1 MNDTTKAD
9 KYDLCWKVINTIRA
23 AKGLPLTAYNN
34 KYREVVADDIT
45 AMLKGSPRPE
55 NGKEPKEKQAP

>member
-1 MNDTTKAD
+1 MKDSNKAD

-23 AKGLPLTAYNN
+23 AKGLLLTAYNN
-34 KYREVVADDIT
+34 KYQVVAADIT

>member
-9 KYDLCWKVINTIRA
+9 KYDLCWKVTNTIRA

-34 KYREVVADDIT
+34 KYREVISDDIT
-45 AMLKGSPRPE
+45 AILKGSPRPE
-55 NGKEPKEKQAP
+55 NGKEPKEKQTI

>member
-1 MNDTTKAD
+1 MKDTNKAD

-34 KYREVVADDIT
+34 KYREVISDDI
-45 AMLKGSPRPE
+45 AAILKGSPCPE
-55 NGKEPKEKQAP
+55 NEKEPEKIQTT

>member
-1 MNDTTKAD
+1 MKDSNKAD
-9 KYDLCWKVINTIRA
+9 KYDLCWKVINTIRV

-34 KYREVVADDIT
+34 KYREVISDDIV
-45 AMLKGSPRPE
+45 AILKGSPRPE

>member
-1 MNDTTKAD
+1 MKDTNKAD
-9 KYDLCWKVINTIRA
+9 KYDLCWKVINTVRT

-45 AMLKGSPRPE
+45 AILKGSSRPE
-55 NGKEPKEKQAP
+55 DAEEQQEEQTT

>member
-1 MNDTTKAD
+1 MKDTNNAD
-9 KYDLCWKVINTIRA
+9 KYDLCWKVINTVRA

-34 KYREVVADDIT
+34 KYREVISDDIT
-45 AMLKGSPRPE
+45 AILKGSPRPE

>member
-45 AMLKGSPRPE
+45 AILKGSPRPE

>member
-1 MNDTTKAD
+1 MKDSNKAD

-34 KYREVVADDIT
+34 KYREAVADDIT
-45 AMLKGSPRPE
+45 AILKGSPRPE
-55 NGKEPKEKQAP
+55 NGKEPEKIQTI

>member
-1 MNDTTKAD
+1 MKDSNKAD

-23 AKGLPLTAYNN
+23 AKGLLLTAYNN

-55 NGKEPKEKQAP
+55 NGKEPEKIQTT

>member
-1 MNDTTKAD
+1 MKDTNKAD

-45 AMLKGSPRPE
+45 AILKGSPRPE
-55 NGKEPKEKQAP
+55 NGKEPEKIQTT